1 VITLRNKPR
10 FILNL
15 AFIIVISILLYR
27 FIYYNNIFV
36 TYPYKDRQFF
46 NTLTLIFIYIGLSFN
61 IMTLF
66 LKYPILRILSLITG
80 ILAGLFTLIYG
91 MLFCYFDIIYFD
103 AYASIWLILH
113 VILGNLAMGLEIF
126 SFIY

>member
-1 VITLRNKPR
+1 MRNKPR

>member
-1 VITLRNKPR
+1 MITLRNKPR

>member
-1 VITLRNKPR
+1 MRNKPR

-46 NTLTLIFIYIGLSFN
+46 NTLTLIFICIGLSFN

-66 LKYPILRILSLITG
+66 LKYPILRIFSLITG